1 MRLIKK
7 KILFGITS
15 LGLGGAE
22 RVLVDISNKLCEK
35 YDITIFS
42 IYDKGELKKELN
54 KNIKFKSLY
63 DCRYDE
69 LSKIQKMWIPIK
81 ILLFSKFIYNKKI
94 KQDYD
99 VEISFLE
106 GPITRLFATPNNK
119 TKKIAWIHNDIKRVF
134 GSGIKSKL
142 KRNIDKKIY
151 TKYNDLVFVS
161 NDNMEKFQ
169 EIYNDINTENM
180 HVIYNY
186 IDSELVIKKSKDY
199 INFGNHFGQS
209 DEKIFITV
217 CRLVKQKALDRLI
230 EIHSKLIKN
239 GYKHK
244 FYIIG
249 DGPEKENLKSLIEQE
264 NVKETFILLEKKENP
279 YPYIKQAD
287 YFCLLSYF
295 EGYGMV
301 LEEAKILNKKII
313 ITDTAARESLKGYKK
328 GIILDNN
335 DEGIYNGLLK
345 IIKLDENND
354 EDIDDEYKYDNNDKI
369 QKIIDLVGE

>member
-15 LGLGGAE
+15 IGLGGAE

-106 GPITRLFATPNNK
+106 GPITRLFAAKNNK

-230 EIHSKLIKN
+230 KIHSKLIKN

-249 DGPEKENLKSLIEQE
+249 DGPEKENLKSSIEQE
-264 NVKETFILLEKKENP
+264 NVKETFVLLGKKENP

-313 ITDTAARESLKGYKK
+313 ITDTAARESLEGYKK

-345 IIKLDENND
+345 IIKLDENKD